1 MAAHWQPSVG
11 TVVKTAADE
20 DPIGLLTVLSL
31 GSHGHLRCVQEVRAY
46 LASCCPTAS
55 EEQKLAQVHPIMH
68 RRPAKR
74 ATAVA
79 GHCLLPR
86 GSAVRPVQALL
97 LPCCRPGTRAGP
109 ACW

>member
-1 MAAHWQPSVG
+1 MAVHWQPSVG
-11 TVVKTAADE
+11 TVVKTAAEE

-55 EEQKLAQVHPIMH
+55 EKQKLAQVNPSMH

-79 GHCLLPR
+79 GAL
-86 GSAVRPVQALL
+86 SAATRQRWQACPSLV